1 MFYQYLYPICIS
13 LIGAGFILCIEET
26 NTNKID
32 TDEID
37 TDEIDTEEIEKQKK
51 QIENRILFELFR
63 LCNILF

>member
-37 TDEIDTEEIEKQKK
+37 TEEIEKQKK